1 MRTPSWRKFF
11 RGASIQRDLEEV
23 RDLFIRYFKEQ
34 TVQPLKDLGRFVMFG
49 VLGSILVAFGVVIGL
64 LGLLRMFQDLFPVL
78 DGSLSFIPYLI
89 VVVLALLIGA
99 LVVQRIFAGA
109 PRRSK
114 GSR

>member
-1 MRTPSWRKFF
+1 M
-11 RGASIQRDLEEV
+11 QRDLEEV

-34 TVQPLKDLGRFVMFG
+34 TVQPLKDLGRFVLFG
-49 VLGSILVAFGVVIGL
+49 ALGSVFVAFGVVMGL
-64 LGLLRMFQDLFPVL
+64 LGLLRMFQALFPVL

-89 VVVLALLIGA
+89 VVVLALLVGA

-114 GSR
+114 GPR

>member
-11 RGASIQRDLEEV
+11 KGASLQRDLEEV

-34 TVQPLKDLGRFVMFG
+34 TVQPLKELGRFVAFG
-49 VLGSILVAFGVVIGL
+49 ALGSIFVAFGVVIGL
-64 LGLLRMFQDLFPVL
+64 LGLLRMFQWLFPVV
-78 DGSLSFIPYLI
+78 DGSLSWIPYLI
-89 VVVLALLIGA
+89 VVVLAVGVGA

-114 GSR
+114 GEQ

>member
-11 RGASIQRDLEEV
+11 KGASLQRDLEEV

-34 TVQPLKDLGRFVMFG
+34 TVQPLKELGRFVAFG
-49 VLGSILVAFGVVIGL
+49 ALGSIFVAFGVVIGL
-64 LGLLRMFQDLFPVL
+64 LGLLRMFQWLFPVL
-78 DGSLSFIPYLI
+78 DGSLSWIPYLI
-89 VVVLALLIGA
+89 VVVLAVGVGA

-114 GSR
+114 GEQ

>member
-1 MRTPSWRKFF
+1 MRTPSWRKLF
-11 RGASIQRDLEEV
+11 RGASVQRDLQEV
-23 RDLFIRYFKEQ
+23 RDLFVRYFKEQ
-34 TVQPLKDLGRFVMFG
+34 TVQPLKDLGRFTLYGAV
-49 VLGSILVAFGVVIGL
+49 GSIFVAFGLVIGL

-114 GSR
+114 DSR

>member
-1 MRTPSWRKFF
+1 MRTPSWRKIF

-34 TVQPLKDLGRFVMFG
+34 TVAPLKDLGRFVLFG
-49 VLGSILVAFGVVIGL
+49 ALGSVFVAFGVVIGL
-64 LGLLRMFQDLFPVL
+64 LGVLRMVQALFPVL
-78 DGSLSFIPYLI
+78 DGSLSFVPYLI
-89 VVVLALLIGA
+89 VVVLALLIAA

-114 GSR
+114 DPR

>member
-1 MRTPSWRKFF
+1 MRTPSWRKLF

-23 RDLFIRYFKEQ
+23 RDLLLRYFREQ
-34 TVQPLKDLGRFVMFG
+34 TVQPLKELGRFILYG
-49 VLGSILVAFGVVIGL
+49 AIGSIFVAFGVVIGL

-89 VVVLALLIGA
+89 VVVLALLVGA
-99 LVVQRIFAGA
+99 LIVQRIFAGA